1 MPTQIKSNS
10 NIVRYVLGGFAGLA
24 VGFAFGRA
32 INWLEDPITPP
43 KPVMTASGITE
54 QPGVNVG
61 GDSRVGGVFSTDGS
75 GGGRSVPTVGEIT
88 GGKPLEDWLKR
99 VMAQE
104 DELFRMQNFMK
115 LLESLNSPADIEA
128 ALKVVM
134 SGGGRGRGGFGGA
147 RFTEISMLMSKYV
160 QLDPKGA
167 MAYSTKL
174 EGGEKF
180 MATSSAL
187 RTWTRLS
194 PDAALAWAAS
204 EGAAV
209 SMDFG
214 RGPGGPGGGGD
225 QEDGQPKTNF
235 ALMSVVSQLAKTDI
249 DKALSTGATME
260 LGRFGDRMVETLASE
275 MFNQKGA
282 DAMRSYADSLQPGA
296 FRDQFVQQT
305 AERLAEKDPS
315 GTAQWVAKME
325 TGDTKRRALG
335 RVVDSW
341 AKTDLAAASS
351 YVASQPVGPDMDS
364 ARSEIINRLSKDD
377 PKQAWNMIT
386 SITDAERQART
397 ARQVGPALVKADP
410 QNGPAIIAA
419 TPLPEEVKQQA
430 VAPQREGGPGG
441 GFGGFGGRG
450 GGRPGGGGG
459 R

>member
-1 MPTQIKSNS
+1 MKSSS
-10 NIVRYVLGGFAGLA
+10 NNVRFILGGIAVLA

-32 INWLEDPITPP
+32 TKWLEDPITPP
-43 KPVMTASGITE
+43 KPAMTASGITE
-54 QPGVNVG
+54 QAGVNVG
-61 GDSRVGGVFSTDGS
+61 TDSRVGGVFSADGS
-75 GGGRSVPTVGEIT
+75 TGGRTVPTVGEIT
-88 GGKPLEDWLKR
+88 GGQPLEDWLKR
-99 VMAQE
+99 VMTQE

-115 LLESLNSPADIEA
+115 LLESLNTPADIET

-134 SGGGRGRGGFGGA
+134 AGGGRGRGGFGGP

-167 MAYSTKL
+167 MVYSTKL

-194 PDAALAWAAS
+194 PDAALSWAAS
-204 EGAAV
+204 EGAAI

-214 RGPGGPGGGGD
+214 RGPGGGGGE
-225 QEDGQPKTNF
+225 QEEAQPKTNF

-260 LGRFGDRMVETLASE
+260 LGRFGDRMVETLAGE
-275 MFNQKGA
+275 LFNQKGA
-282 DAMRSYADSLQPGA
+282 DAMRSYADSLPAGA
-296 FRDQFVQQT
+296 FRDQFVQQA
-305 AERLAEKDPS
+305 AERLAGKDPA

-341 AKTDLAAASS
+341 AKTDFASASS

-377 PKQAWNMIT
+377 PKQAWGMIT